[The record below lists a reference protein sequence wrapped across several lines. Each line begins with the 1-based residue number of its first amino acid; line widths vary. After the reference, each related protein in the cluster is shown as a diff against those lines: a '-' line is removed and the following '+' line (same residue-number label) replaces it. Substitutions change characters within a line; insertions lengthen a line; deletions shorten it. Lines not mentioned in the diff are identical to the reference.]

1 MSRKKPSKSHGRP
14 ISFIDAL
21 ALYTAPEDVRRRALR
36 QNRRRRDRERGRDP
50 VASRDQ
56 NRRNGRERRYSEVL
70 PPARPWYEDQ
80 QEEEDDDCS
89 CCSHESSCS
98 TCDGREQQSD
108 GQPYMPFP
116 HGVAQYQQT
125 PSGVAQYQQPPS
137 ANSAEHMP
145 SAWSYSSSELASQ
158 GPDTDDP
165 SFFNRM
171 MNRMSH
177 RNTTL
182 PVISQPVPV
191 QHNGP
196 VPMSRPRNMSY
207 DPANDPLYAHIPRRQ
222 GQRYLGEVI
231 VHRNREEEQYAFR
244 GNEQF
249 FENPLEQSQ
258 FLTNPRPAPHPP
270 AGYPRTR
277 PFSMPVPSSPHPFD
291 DRRYV
296 SANTHGRISRWRGDV
311 EPVPEEAYGPPP
323 SEVNSHASTVWP
335 RLSGVNGSVVD
346 PTDSIS
352 EVNERSQRDSRRSST
367 YSSHVSRR
375 PAPRRPSGASRSHYY
390 YPPPQQ

>member
-1 MSRKKPSKSHGRP
+1 MSRKKSSKSRGRP

-36 QNRRRRDRERGRDP
+36 QSRRRRDRERERDSAP
-50 VASRDQ
+50 SRDQ
-56 NRRNGRERRYSEVL
+56 NRRNGRERRYSEVP

-80 QEEEDDDCS
+80 EDNDDDCS
-89 CCSHESSCS
+89 CCSDESSCS

-116 HGVAQYQQT
+116 HGVAQYQQP
-125 PSGVAQYQQPPS
+125 PSGVEQYQQPPS
-137 ANSAEHMP
+137 VDAEEHMP

-158 GPDTDDP
+158 GPDTNEP

-171 MNRMSH
+171 MNRMNH

-182 PVISQPVPV
+182 PVISQPVPA

-222 GQRYLGEVI
+222 GQRYLGEVV
-231 VHRNREEEQYAFR
+231 VHRHRQEERNAFH

-249 FENPLEQSQ
+249 FEDPLEQSQ
-258 FLTNPRPAPHPP
+258 FLTNPRPAPRP
-270 AGYPRTR
+270 PRTR
-277 PFSMPVPSSPHPFD
+277 PLSMPVPPSPHPFD
-291 DRRYV
+291 NRRYV

-335 RLSGVNGSVVD
+335 RFSGVNGSVVD

-352 EVNERSQRDSRRSST
+352 EVNARSQRDSRRSST

-375 PAPRRPSGASRSHYY
+375 PVPRRSSGASRSHYY